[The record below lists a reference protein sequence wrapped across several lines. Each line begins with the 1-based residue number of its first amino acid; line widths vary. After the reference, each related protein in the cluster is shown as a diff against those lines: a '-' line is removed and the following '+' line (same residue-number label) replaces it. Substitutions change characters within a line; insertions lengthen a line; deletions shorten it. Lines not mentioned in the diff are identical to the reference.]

1 MIPHVG
7 RASARRSRAAILLV
21 ALGSLAACQWA
32 CSAPSE
38 SPSTSGV
45 TPGTPSDPVG
55 QGPPLPSLAA
65 YRESVQRARSWLD
78 TLHVDPAELR
88 AHGIKGKKKLV
99 ELLDAYYE
107 LWKVAPPRER
117 EVLMARIREVVKVT
131 YEPAYHDM
139 LTIRDEW
146 FKQDATSYLRAALL
160 MERLG
165 LDISMYRA
173 EIAKIHDRLDA
184 HMRERGPHQREV
196 FHWYYRDFGLSEPF
210 PLEEARNEGVIA
222 HRENPAV
229 MSDPQVYELT
239 HEIYAPFE
247 YGDKRDVNP
256 FDGSER
262 SYLRNT
268 LDRLLRRYLAR
279 KDPDLVAELLEC
291 EHYLMMDD
299 GPASREAVT
308 YLLESQ
314 NQDGSWGSYPR
325 QRRLLGDYVK
335 QGFELHTTMVV
346 IGALAV
352 EYEKRVS

>member
-1 MIPHVG
+1 MTGILVLAALAGCRPSTPALPGSG
-7 RASARRSRAAILLV
+7 RAATDAGGVPLPVPVAAQRAAYEQSI
-21 ALGSLAACQWA
+21 
-32 CSAPSE
+32 
-38 SPSTSGV
+38 
-45 TPGTPSDPVG
+45 
-55 QGPPLPSLAA
+55 
-65 YRESVQRARSWLD
+65 RRAQAWLD
-78 TLHVDPAELR
+78 TLHVDPGELR

-107 LWKVAPPRER
+107 LWKVAGPQDR
-117 EVLMARIREVVKVT
+117 EVLLARIREVVQVT

-139 LTIRDEW
+139 LTISDEW
-146 FKQDATSYLRAALL
+146 FKQDATSYLRAAVL
-160 MERLG
+160 MERIG
-165 LDISMYRA
+165 LDTSMYRA
-173 EIAKIHDRLDA
+173 EIARIHDRLDA

-196 FHWYYRDFGLSEPF
+196 FHWYYRNFGLSEPF

-222 HRENPAV
+222 HRKDPAV
-229 MSDPQVYELT
+229 MSAPEVYELT

-247 YGDKRDVNP
+247 YGDKRDVSP

-262 SYLRNT
+262 RYLRDA
-268 LDRLLRRYLAR
+268 LDRLLRRYLAV

-291 EHYLMMDD
+291 EHYLKMDD

-308 YLLESQ
+308 YLLGSQ

-325 QRRLLGDYVK
+325 QRRVLGDYVK

-352 EYEKRVS
+352 EFERPVSLNTADSRKHEGSWRISR

>member
-1 MIPHVG
+1 MIPAIG
-7 RASARRSRAAILLV
+7 RASARKSWAAILLV
-21 ALGSLAACQWA
+21 ALGYLTACQSA
-32 CSAPSE
+32 CSAPASRQ
-38 SPSTSGV
+38 SASGA
-45 TPGTPSDPVG
+45 TARPPSDAAS
-55 QGPPLPSLAA
+55 QGPPLPSIAA
-65 YRESVQRARSWLD
+65 YRESIQRAQAWLD
-78 TLHVDPAELR
+78 TLHVDPGELR

-107 LWKVAPPRER
+107 LWKVAPPQER

-139 LTIRDEW
+139 LTISDEW
-146 FKQDATSYLRAALL
+146 FKQDATSYLRAAVL
-160 MERLG
+160 MERIG
-165 LDISMYRA
+165 LDTSMYRA
-173 EIAKIHDRLDA
+173 EIARIHDRLDA

-196 FHWYYRDFGLSEPF
+196 FHWYYRNFGLSEPF

-222 HRENPAV
+222 HRKDPAV
-229 MSDPQVYELT
+229 MSAPEVYELT

-247 YGDKRDVNP
+247 YGDKRDVSP

-262 SYLRNT
+262 RYLRNA
-268 LDRLLRRYLAR
+268 LDRLLRRYLAV

-291 EHYLMMDD
+291 EHYLKMDD

-308 YLLESQ
+308 YLLGSQ

-325 QRRLLGDYVK
+325 QRRVLGDYVK

-346 IGALAV
+346 MGALAV
-352 EYEKRVS
+352 EFEKPVS